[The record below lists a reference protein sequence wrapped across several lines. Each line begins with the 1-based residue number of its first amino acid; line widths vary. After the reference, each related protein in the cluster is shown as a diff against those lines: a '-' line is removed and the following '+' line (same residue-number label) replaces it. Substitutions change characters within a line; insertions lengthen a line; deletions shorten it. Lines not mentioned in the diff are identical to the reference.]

1 MTSSDEYRN
10 LLHRSLIA
18 TGSCI
23 LAVVICYF
31 WVDRAVAFF
40 VYDHHIN
47 SIKVFRWL
55 TYPPPEV
62 QNWSALMLTVLL
74 VRRAWGPFLRWQ
86 KVLFVACV
94 SLIVADTFRISL
106 GDVFGR
112 YWPETWTHDNPS
124 LIGTGTYGF
133 HPFQRGDDI
142 GSFPSGHA
150 CRILGFA
157 VVWMIAMPGTRLV
170 VTVLSV
176 PMLVSLIAMNYHF
189 VSDVIAGSVLG
200 ALIAAYSVQL
210 ARLKMA

>member
-1 MTSSDEYRN
+1 MTSSDEYRH
-10 LLHRSLIA
+10 LLRRSLIA

-31 WVDRAVAFF
+31 WVDRTVAFF

-86 KVLFVACV
+86 KVLFVSCV

-157 VVWMIAMPGTRLV
+157 GVWMIAMPGTRLV